1 MNKLDMKYLY
11 KKNHYFKKF
20 YMKIKT
26 FREISEAIEYI
37 KKVLKTDEVQK
48 YQIELQKKQVVK
60 VQDEFIFLDEL
71 GILK

>member
-1 MNKLDMKYLY
+1 
-11 KKNHYFKKF
+11 
-20 YMKIKT
+20 MKIKT
-26 FREISEAIEYI
+26 FRQISEAIEYI

-48 YQIELQKKQVVK
+48 YKIELQKKQVVK